1 MSWPK
6 AVDALWRELE
16 DARAELLREVEEVS
30 QHQSEWR
37 PASNEWSIGEVID
50 HLTVAEV
57 ATGKL
62 TTKLTREAAAGAAPA
77 VFPHDVTEFA
87 ALPIPA
93 SASANAPESVW
104 PAHGKPIAELIET
117 LKATRA
123 RSRQSFDRLA
133 ACDPRALRFKH
144 FRLGDLDLAQWW
156 RLAADHDRVH
166 LAQVRDIKRAPGYPA
181 A

>member
-6 AVDALWRELE
+6 AVDALWREVQE
-16 DARAELLREVEEVS
+16 ARADVVREVEGVS
-30 QHQSEWR
+30 QSQSEWR
-37 PASNEWSIGEVID
+37 PAPDAWSIGEVID

-57 ATGKL
+57 MTGKL
-62 TTKLTREAAAGAAPA
+62 TTKLTKEAAAGGAPA
-77 VFPHDVTEFA
+77 VFPHDITEFA
-87 ALPIPA
+87 ALPVPA

-104 PAHGKPIAELIET
+104 PTHGKPVSELLAT
-117 LKATRA
+117 LNATRE

-144 FRLGDLDLAQWW
+144 FRLGDLDLGQWW

-166 LAQVRDIKRAPGYPA
+166 LGQIREIKRAAGFPA